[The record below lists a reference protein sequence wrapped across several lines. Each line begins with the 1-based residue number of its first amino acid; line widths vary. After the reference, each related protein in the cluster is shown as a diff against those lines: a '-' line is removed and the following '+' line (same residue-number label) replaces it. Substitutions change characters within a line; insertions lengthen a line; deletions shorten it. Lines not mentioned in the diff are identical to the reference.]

1 MSDVI
6 KLLPD
11 SVANQ
16 IAAGEVIQRPASVIK
31 ELVENAID
39 AGATS
44 VKIILKDGGR
54 SLIQVIDNGSGMSE
68 TDARLAFERHSTSKI
83 KAATDLFNLHTMGF
97 RGEALASIAAI
108 SQVELKTRKKG
119 AEMGT
124 RLCITASKCELQ
136 EADYCPEGSNFMIKN
151 IFFNV
156 PARRKFLKSKQ
167 VELSN
172 IVREFERLALVNTS
186 TEFLLAND
194 DNIIFQLMAGDSLKK
209 RIAALFSRSIEQ
221 QLISLETDTSIVK
234 ISGFVGKPENARKR
248 NALQYFFVNG
258 RHMRHPYFHKAV
270 MNCYD
275 QLIPDDEQPNY
286 FIFFDV
292 DPASIDVNIHP
303 TKNEIKFENEQ
314 AIWQILFAATKEA
327 LGKFNAVPS
336 IDFDT
341 DGLFEMP
348 EEQQNSKV
356 FGQPTIEIDPTFN
369 PFNETTPSPF
379 DKGGNTGTGGGTSS
393 GGTGGGSGSG
403 SRMGNLNFHDDALQN
418 WDELYSSFENNRGK
432 STVTVNS
439 RFGEQAE
446 EESSIFAEKFAEEP
460 TVYNNPRFQIN
471 DKYIVLPN
479 GSELLI
485 IDQHRAHVR
494 ILFDKMMKTELGEK
508 HRSQR
513 VLFPEV
519 IQLTS
524 PQSIVMEGLQTEL
537 ENLGFEVSFLGN
549 NSWTVNSLPA
559 ILIGMDVKEFF
570 NDIIDSNING
580 GKSASHRIREAVV
593 LSSAKA
599 AAIKSGRKLDDEEML
614 TIINDLLNS
623 KESKYTPDGK
633 LIIASISKDEISK
646 LFM

>member
-54 SLIQVIDNGSGMSE
+54 TLIQVIDNGSGMSE

-341 DGLFEMP
+341 DGLFEMAD
-348 EEQQNSKV
+348 EQQNNKV
-356 FGQPTIEIDPTFN
+356 FGQPTIEIDTTFN
-369 PFNETTPSPF
+369 PFYEQKSSYNG
-379 DKGGNTGTGGGTSS
+379 GGNN
-393 GGTGGGSGSG
+393 GSGNG
-403 SRMGNLNFHDDALQN
+403 NTSRMSNMNFQNDALQN

-439 RFGEQAE
+439 RFGEQTE
-446 EESSIFAEKFAEEP
+446 VESSIFAEKFAEEP
-460 TVYNNPRFQIN
+460 TIYNNPHFQIN
-471 DKYIVLPN
+471 DKYIVMPN

-524 PQSIVMEGLQTEL
+524 PQSIVLEGLQKEL
-537 ENLGFEVSFLGN
+537 EDLGFEVSFLGN
-549 NSWTVNSLPA
+549 NSWTINSLPTM
-559 ILIGMDVKEFF
+559 LIGMDVKEFF
-570 NDIIDSNING
+570 NEIIDSDING
-580 GKSASHRIREAVV
+580 GKSASHRIRESVV
-593 LSSAKA
+593 LSSAKV
-599 AAIKSGRKLDDEEML
+599 AAIKAGKKLDDEEML
-614 TIINDLLNS
+614 SIINDLLNS

-633 LIIASISKDEISK
+633 LIIASLSKEEISK